1 MTSFS
6 PLQRGAMLE
15 AMDTERDK
23 VLRAVFN
30 ATSLQSLPPFLL
42 EYFLENHTDWNQT
55 HPKCVMI
62 LLCKKKKPA
71 TYISQDYFVFKKS
84 ATKNYYYGL
93 PLPEQHE
100 TSPHLHNTSNY
111 EKAIYKTFR
120 IEQGHDLNF

>member
-62 LLCKKKKPA
+62 LLCKKKK
-71 TYISQDYFVFKKS
+71 
-84 ATKNYYYGL
+84 
-93 PLPEQHE
+93 
-100 TSPHLHNTSNY
+100 TSNLH
-111 EKAIYKTFR
+111 ISRLFC
-120 IEQGHDLNF
+120 F